1 MFDKYFLFDWC
12 DLKGIRVDPK
22 EMIQE
27 QVTDLTSEVH
37 CFQCLFSSGEV
48 LVGLKGEQ
56 AACKFSKS
64 SSDFRK
70 LDWSWLGTRAAEH
83 YSLVGWRVL

>member
-12 DLKGIRVDPK
+12 DLKGIRLDPK

-70 LDWSWLGTRAAEH
+70 LD
-83 YSLVGWRVL
+83 